1 MPHQS
6 DTASHCVVQWE
17 DNKDQYAIVDTKRSK
32 TVSTL
37 KIGITTLFE
46 GYNRE
51 RRRGK
56 ILYLGTKKDCL
67 AYGFDIVEDDTQL
80 NTYTWSNPPG
90 LREQSDDIAQAI
102 RNGSLSSFQ
111 RTISSSSTNSTALP
125 TKRKGKAMN
134 SKDSHNNDESTT
146 SGDKLIPQ
154 PLSPEIINDTTGN
167 ADQDQ
172 SSNSNNQAPCAN
184 NQSSSSPCSTAKRG
198 VLTSKT
204 NTVAASLNIDA
215 VLEENKILREKILTL
230 QDELLYQREHSIA
243 LPNEESY
250 DYLKSIC
257 IMHEQLKN
265 DCHKQATEL
274 GKRLPCKNI
283 ELKLA
288 KKANAS
294 ATINN
299 LIKVCFKNIELKN
312 MSYEKLKAEDSQL
325 LENIHEYVKFIHAP
339 AIISQSMFSGAISL
353 KCRHLRGEE
362 KHKKD
367 DLTIRKE
374 NRKQQEKQKKFS
386 NDVKDGHQNDNDLSN
401 DILIDDMD
409 EN

>member
-230 QDELLYQREHSIA
+230 QDELLYQREHSI
-243 LPNEESY
+243 
-250 DYLKSIC
+250 
-257 IMHEQLKN
+257 
-265 DCHKQATEL
+265 

-386 NDVKDGHQNDNDLSN
+386 NDVKGGHQNDNDLSN